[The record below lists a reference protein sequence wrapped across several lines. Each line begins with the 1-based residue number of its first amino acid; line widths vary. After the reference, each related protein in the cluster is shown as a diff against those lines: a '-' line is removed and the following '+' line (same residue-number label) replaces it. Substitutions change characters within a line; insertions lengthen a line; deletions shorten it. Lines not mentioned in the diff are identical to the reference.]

1 MIKLKFVNLIRNYI
15 EDNEF
20 KITILKNKVSII
32 NYLLIKEIESD
43 LIIIKYEDGLVYIKG
58 EKLVITKLMN
68 DEVLITGVINNIEL
82 RWYLWRIIL

>member
-82 RWYLWRIIL
+82 R

>member
-1 MIKLKFVNLIRNYI
+1 MIKLKFINLIRNYI

>member
-1 MIKLKFVNLIRNYI
+1 MKFVNLIRNYI

-82 RWYLWRIIL
+82 R